1 MKPLTVAQAASFC
14 GGTVVGD
21 GAAVFTGVST
31 DSRSIPEGAL
41 FLALCGERFDGH
53 QFIGKAI
60 ENGAVAV
67 VSARDI
73 DVAVPVIRVADTG
86 RALLALAGGYR
97 SLFSMPVVGIT
108 GSVGKT
114 TTKEMT
120 AAVLNAKFRTMYTQG
135 NLNNEIGMPLTV
147 FRMEDDTEAAVL
159 EMGMSD
165 FGEISRMTVQAQP
178 DVAVITNIGVSH
190 IEFLGSREGI
200 CKAKLEILEGLR
212 PGGTAV
218 LCGDEPLLWDKRESL
233 GVKTVYFGIENPAC
247 DVRAEHIMLSDDCVR
262 FTITAF
268 GRSFPAEI
276 HTAGR
281 HNVYNALAA
290 AAVGAVL
297 GLSDR
302 EIADGLA
309 SFTDLHQSIYRKD
322 GYMIID
328 ACYNASPD
336 SVEASLDVLHELDVT
351 GRRFAVL
358 GGMRELGAYQDE
370 GHLRCGR
377 RAAACAD
384 VLYALGDGAEQY
396 REGAR
401 EAGMPDGAIRIFSS
415 HEEMAQALRENAR
428 PGDALLFKG
437 SRYWAMEKVLAG
449 FFSAQE
455 NSDRK

>member
-1 MKPLTVAQAASFC
+1 VIGDETVRITA
-14 GGTVVGD
+14 
-21 GAAVFTGVST
+21 VST

-53 QFIGKAI
+53 KFIDTAI
-60 ENGAVAV
+60 ANGAVAV
-67 VSARDI
+67 VSAKEI
-73 DVAVPVIRVADTG
+73 AAPVPVIRVEDTG

-120 AAVLNAKFRTMYTQG
+120 AAVLREKFNTMYTQG

-147 FRMEDDTEAAVL
+147 FRMEEDTEAAVL
-159 EMGMSD
+159 EMGMSN
-165 FGEISRMTVQAQP
+165 FEEISRMTVQAKP

-200 CKAKLEILEGLR
+200 CQAKLEILEGLR

-218 LCGDEPLLWDKRESL
+218 LCGDEPLLWEKRETL
-233 GVKTVYFGIENPAC
+233 GVSAVYFGIENPSC
-247 DVRAEHIMLSDDCVR
+247 DVRAENILLSDDCVQFTAQVFDRR
-262 FTITAF
+262 FPVT
-268 GRSFPAEI
+268 I

-290 AAVGAVL
+290 ASVGAVL
-297 GLSDR
+297 GLSDA
-302 EIADGLA
+302 EIAAGLA
-309 SFTDLHQSIYRKD
+309 SFADLHQSIYRKN
-322 GYMIID
+322 GFFVID

-336 SVEASLDVLHELDVT
+336 SVEASLDVLRELDT
-351 GRRFAVL
+351 AGKRFAVL

-370 GHLRCGR
+370 GHRRCGR

-384 VLYALGDGAEQY
+384 FLYALGDGAEQY

-401 EAGMPDGAIRIFSS
+401 EAGMPEEAIRLFTT
-415 HEEMAQALRENAR
+415 HEEMAQALREDAK

-437 SRYWAMEKVLAG
+437 SRYWTMEKVLSQFLA
-449 FFSAQE
+449 AD
-455 NSDRK
+455 NS

>member
-1 MKPLTVAQAASFC
+1 MKPLTVAQAALFT
-14 GGTVVGD
+14 GGHVVGD
-21 GAAVFTGVST
+21 ETICFNSVST

-53 QFIGKAI
+53 KFIGKAI

-67 VSARDI
+67 VSAQDI
-73 DVAVPVIRVADTG
+73 DVAVPVIRVEDTG

-97 SLFSMPVVGIT
+97 SLFHMPVVGIT

-120 AAVLNAKFRTMYTQG
+120 AAVLRQKFNTMYTQG

-147 FRMEDDTEAAVL
+147 FRMEDETEAAVL
-159 EMGMSD
+159 EMGMSN
-165 FGEISRMTVQAQP
+165 FNEISRMTAQAKP

-190 IEFLGSREGI
+190 IEFLGSRKGI

-212 PGGTAV
+212 PGGTAI
-218 LCGDEPLLWDKRESL
+218 LCGDEPLLWDKRDAL

-247 DVRAEHIMLSDDCVR
+247 DVRAENIMLSDACVR
-262 FTITAF
+262 FTAKVFDRTF
-268 GRSFPAEI
+268 EAEI

-297 GLSDR
+297 GLNDR
-302 EIADGLA
+302 EIAAGLA
-309 SFTDLHQSIYRKD
+309 SFSDLHQSIYRKD
-322 GYMIID
+322 GFFVVD

-336 SVEASLDVLHELDVT
+336 SVEASLDVLHELDVN
-351 GRRFAVL
+351 GKRFAVL
-358 GGMRELGAYQDE
+358 GGMRELGDYQDE
-370 GHLRCGR
+370 GHRRCGR
-377 RAAACAD
+377 RVAACAD
-384 VLYALGDGAEQY
+384 FLYALGDGAEQY
-396 REGAR
+396 CEGAR
-401 EAGMPDGAIRIFSS
+401 EAGMPECAMRIFPT
-415 HEEMAQALRENAR
+415 HEEMARALREIAR

-437 SRYWAMEKVLAG
+437 SRYWAMEKVRDAFLAADNTG
-449 FFSAQE
+449 
-455 NSDRK
+455 R